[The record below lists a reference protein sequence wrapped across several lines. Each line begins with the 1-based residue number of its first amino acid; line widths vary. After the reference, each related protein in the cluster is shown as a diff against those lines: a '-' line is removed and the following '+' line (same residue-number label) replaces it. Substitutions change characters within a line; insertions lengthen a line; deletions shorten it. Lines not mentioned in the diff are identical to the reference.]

1 MSTQSDVGRQSKV
14 VAIGVIV
21 AVAAIGYIAA
31 TYFADS
37 SRKQSQIS
45 NLQTQGRGTPTKE
58 SEQYSQVLDK
68 YNRAKATDAE
78 QSGQSY
84 LSVLSSRTSNVP
96 EQPASAPQA
105 QPQAQ
110 PQVVYY
116 QQPAQQQNPQQDQQ
130 RQKEVTDQMQGLMA
144 NWAPVAH
151 GTARVSTDSVDYAK
165 SLTRVSASEAT
176 QQAAAAAA
184 AAAAKVKVVDDFAL
198 IPAMLQTAID
208 TDENSVVRAYI
219 PSGQYAGA
227 VLFAMGYKRITN
239 TVDMT
244 FSYMKWQGRSYKITA
259 KAMDQ
264 DTMRTALSG
273 EVNNRYFSRIII
285 PAIAMGI
292 GRTGQLFEQSAAQ
305 NIITPQ
311 GGVIQTYPSTPKWS
325 AVGGTIAGG
334 MGNQAGQV
342 LANDAANMPVKQ
354 VLIPKDTPIWIQFIG
369 PVLASDDVAA
379 GATGPTQPVQPMQP
393 GTDPL
398 GAVGQP
404 ASQPP
409 RQNFPPTAPNGGYGS
424 TPYNMPGYTPP
435 GYYQP
440 SGYGYYPRY

>member
-1 MSTQSDVGRQSKV
+1 MSTQLDVGRQSKV
-14 VAIGVIV
+14 VVIGGIV
-21 AVAAIGYIAA
+21 TAAAIGYIAA

-37 SRKQSQIS
+37 TRKQSQIS

-58 SEQYSQVLDK
+58 NEQYSQVLDK
-68 YNRAKATDAE
+68 YNRSKANDAE
-78 QSGQSY
+78 QRGQSY
-84 LSVLSSRTSNVP
+84 LSVLSSRTNNVP

-105 QPQAQ
+105 QPQ
-110 PQVVYY
+110 VVYY
-116 QQPAQQQNPQQDQQ
+116 QQPTQQQNPQMDQQ
-130 RQKEVTDQMQGLMA
+130 RQKEVADQMQGLMA

-151 GTARVSTDSVDYAK
+151 GTARVSADSMDYAK
-165 SLTRVSASEAT
+165 SLTRVSASEETHQAFAAT
-176 QQAAAAAA
+176 AAT
-184 AAAAKVKVVDDFAL
+184 KVKVVDDFAL
-198 IPAMLQTAID
+198 VPAMLQTAID

-219 PSGQYAGA
+219 PNGQYAGA
-227 VLFAMGYKRITN
+227 VLFAMGHKRITN

-244 FSYMKWQGRSYKITA
+244 FSYMKWQGHSYKITA

-285 PAIAMGI
+285 PAIATGI

-325 AVGGTIAGG
+325 AVGGTMAGG

-342 LANDAANMPVKQ
+342 LANDAANMPLKQ

-409 RQNFPPTAPNGGYGS
+409 RQNFPSVAPNSGYG
-424 TPYNMPGYTPP
+424 NMPGYTPP
-435 GYYQP
+435 GY
-440 SGYGYYPRY
+440 GYYPRY

>member
-21 AVAAIGYIAA
+21 TVAVVGYIAA
-31 TYFADS
+31 TYFADG

-45 NLQTQGRGTPTKE
+45 AVQTQGRGTPTKE

-68 YNRAKATDAE
+68 YNRTKANAAE
-78 QSGQSY
+78 QNGQSY
-84 LSVLSSRTSNVP
+84 LSVLSSRTNNVP
-96 EQPASAPQA
+96 DQPASAPQA

-110 PQVVYY
+110 QVVYY
-116 QQPAQQQNPQQDQQ
+116 QQPVQQQNPQQDQQ
-130 RQKEVTDQMQGLMA
+130 RQKELSDQTKGLMA
-144 NWAPVAH
+144 SWETVGH
-151 GTARVSTDSVDYAK
+151 STARVSADSADYAK
-165 SLTRVSASEAT
+165 SLTRESDPSQT
-176 QQAAAAAA
+176 QQAAVAA
-184 AAAAKVKVVDDFAL
+184 AAAAKVKIVEDFAL
-198 IPAMLQTAID
+198 IPASLQTAID
-208 TDENSVVRAYI
+208 TDENSIVRAYI
-219 PSGQYAGA
+219 PNGQYAGA

-239 TVDMT
+239 SVDMT
-244 FSYMKWQGRSYKITA
+244 FSYMKWQGHSYKVTA

-264 DTMRTALSG
+264 TTMRTALSG
-273 EVNNRYFSRIII
+273 DVNNRYFSRIII

-292 GRTGQLFEQSAAQ
+292 GRTGQLFEQAAAQ

-311 GGVIQTYPSTPKWS
+311 GGVIQTYPSTPSWS

-334 MGNQAGQV
+334 MGQQAGQV

-354 VLIPKDTPIWIQFIG
+354 VLVPKDTPIWIQFIG

-409 RQNFPPTAPNGGYGS
+409 RQNIPPVAPNGYS
-424 TPYNMPGYTPP
+424 NTSYNMPGYTPP
-435 GYYQP
+435 SYYQSP
-440 SGYGYYPRY
+440 GSGYYPR

>member
-1 MSTQSDVGRQSKV
+1 MSTQSDVGRQSKI

-21 AVAAIGYIAA
+21 TIAVLGYIAA

-45 NLQTQGRGTPTKE
+45 AVQTQGRGTPTKE

-68 YNRAKATDAE
+68 YNRTKANDAE
-78 QSGQSY
+78 QNGQSY
-84 LSVLSSRTSNVP
+84 LSVLSSRTNNVP
-96 EQPASAPQA
+96 DQPASAPQA

-110 PQVVYY
+110 
-116 QQPAQQQNPQQDQQ
+116 QDQQ
-130 RQKEVTDQMQGLMA
+130 HQKEVSDQMQGLMA
-144 NWAPVAH
+144 NWALVPH
-151 GTARVSTDSVDYAK
+151 STARVSTDSADYAK
-165 SLTRVSASEAT
+165 SLMHESDTPAQV
-176 QQAAAAAA
+176 QQAAA
-184 AAAAKVKVVDDFAL
+184 AAAAKVKVVEDFAL

-219 PSGQYAGA
+219 PNGQYAGA

-239 TVDMT
+239 SVDMT
-244 FSYMKWQGRSYKITA
+244 FSYMQWQGHSYKVTA

-264 DTMRTALSG
+264 TTMRTALSG
-273 EVNNRYFSRIII
+273 DVNNRYFSRIII

-292 GRTGQLFEQSAAQ
+292 GRTGQLFEQAAAQ

-311 GGVIQTYPSTPKWS
+311 GGIIQTYPSTPSWS

-334 MGNQAGQV
+334 MGQQAGQV

-379 GATGPTQPVQPMQP
+379 GATGPTQPRQPMAP

-409 RQNFPPTAPNGGYGS
+409 KLNVSPVAPSGYGGYNN

-435 GYYQP
+435 SYYQP
-440 SGYGYYPRY
+440 PGSGYYPQQ

>member
-1 MSTQSDVGRQSKV
+1 MSTQSDVGRQSKI
-14 VAIGVIV
+14 VAIGIIV
-21 AVAAIGYIAA
+21 MIAVLGYIAA

-45 NLQTQGRGTPTKE
+45 AVQTQGRGTPTKE

-68 YNRAKATDAE
+68 YNRTKADDAE
-78 QSGQSY
+78 QKGQSY
-84 LSVLSSRTSNVP
+84 LSVLSSRTNNVSD
-96 EQPASAPQA
+96 QPASAPQA

-110 PQVVYY
+110 QVVYY

-130 RQKEVTDQMQGLMA
+130 RQKEISDQMQGLMA
-144 NWAPVAH
+144 NWAPVPH
-151 GTARVSTDSVDYAK
+151 STARVSTDSVDYAK
-165 SLTRVSASEAT
+165 SLTHESEAPAQV
-176 QQAAAAAA
+176 QQAAA
-184 AAAAKVKVVDDFAL
+184 AAAAKVKVVEDFAL
-198 IPAMLQTAID
+198 VPAMLQTAID

-219 PSGQYAGA
+219 PNGQYAGA
-227 VLFAMGYKRITN
+227 VVFAMGYKRITN
-239 TVDMT
+239 SVDMT
-244 FSYMKWQGRSYKITA
+244 FSYMQWQGHSYKVTA

-264 DTMRTALSG
+264 TTMRTALSG
-273 EVNNRYFSRIII
+273 DVNKRYFSRIII

-292 GRTGQLFEQSAAQ
+292 GRTGQLFEQGAAQ

-311 GGVIQTYPSTPKWS
+311 GGVIQTYPSTPSWS

-334 MGNQAGQV
+334 MGQQAGQV

-354 VLIPKDTPIWIQFIG
+354 VLIQKDTPIWIQFIG

-379 GATGPTQPVQPMQP
+379 GATGPTQPRQPMAP

-409 RQNFPPTAPNGGYGS
+409 KLNVSPVAPSGYGGYS
-424 TPYNMPGYTPP
+424 NTPYNMPGYTPP
-435 GYYQP
+435 SYYQP
-440 SGYGYYPRY
+440 PGSGYYPQQ

>member
-1 MSTQSDVGRQSKV
+1 MSTQSDVGRQSKI

-21 AVAAIGYIAA
+21 TIAVLGYIAA

-45 NLQTQGRGTPTKE
+45 AVQTQGRGTPTKE

-68 YNRAKATDAE
+68 YNRTKANDAE
-78 QSGQSY
+78 QNGQSY
-84 LSVLSSRTSNVP
+84 LSVLSSRTNNVP
-96 EQPASAPQA
+96 DQPASAPQA

-110 PQVVYY
+110 
-116 QQPAQQQNPQQDQQ
+116 QDQQ
-130 RQKEVTDQMQGLMA
+130 HQKEVSDQMQGLMA
-144 NWAPVAH
+144 NWALVPH
-151 GTARVSTDSVDYAK
+151 STARVSTDSADYAK
-165 SLTRVSASEAT
+165 SLMHESDTPAQV
-176 QQAAAAAA
+176 QQAAAAT
-184 AAAAKVKVVDDFAL
+184 AAKVKVVEDFAL

-219 PSGQYAGA
+219 PNGQYAGA

-239 TVDMT
+239 SVDMT
-244 FSYMKWQGRSYKITA
+244 FSYMQWQGHSYKVTA

-264 DTMRTALSG
+264 TTMRTALSG
-273 EVNNRYFSRIII
+273 DVNNRYFSRIII

-292 GRTGQLFEQSAAQ
+292 GRTGQLFEQAAAQ

-311 GGVIQTYPSTPKWS
+311 GGIIQTYPSTPSWS

-334 MGNQAGQV
+334 MGQQAGQV

-379 GATGPTQPVQPMQP
+379 GATGPTQPRQPMAP

-409 RQNFPPTAPNGGYGS
+409 KLNVSPVAPSGYGGYS
-424 TPYNMPGYTPP
+424 NTPYNMPGYTPP
-435 GYYQP
+435 SYYQP
-440 SGYGYYPRY
+440 PGSGYYPQQ

>member
-14 VAIGVIV
+14 VVIGVIV
-21 AVAAIGYIAA
+21 AASAISYIAA

-37 SRKQSQIS
+37 TRKQSQIS
-45 NLQTQGRGTPTKE
+45 NVQTQGRGTPTKE

-68 YNRAKATDAE
+68 YNRTKANDAE

-84 LSVLSSRTSNVP
+84 LSVLSSRTNKVN
-96 EQPASAPQA
+96 EQPASA
-105 QPQAQ
+105 PQAQ

-130 RQKEVTDQMQGLMA
+130 RQKEVADQMQGLMA

-165 SLTRVSASEAT
+165 SLTRVSANEET
-176 QQAAAAAA
+176 QQAAAAA

-198 IPAMLQTAID
+198 VPAMLQTAID

-219 PSGQYAGA
+219 PNGQYAGA
-227 VLFAMGYKRITN
+227 LLFAMGYKRITN

-244 FSYMKWQGRSYKITA
+244 FSYMKWQGHSYKITA
-259 KAMDQ
+259 KAMGQ

-273 EVNNRYFSRIII
+273 DVNNRYFSRIII

-311 GGVIQTYPSTPKWS
+311 GGVIQTYPSTPKWG

-334 MGNQAGQV
+334 IGNQAGQV

-398 GAVGQP
+398 GAVSQP

-409 RQNFPPTAPNGGYGS
+409 RQNFPSVAPNSGYGN
-424 TPYNMPGYTPP
+424 TPYNMPGDTRPA
-435 GYYQP
+435 YYQP
-440 SGYGYYPRY
+440 PGDGYYPRY

>member
-14 VAIGVIV
+14 VVIGVILA
-21 AVAAIGYIAA
+21 AVAIGYIAA
-31 TYFADS
+31 TYFS
-37 SRKQSQIS
+37 NSTHKQSQIS

-58 SEQYSQVLDK
+58 SEQYSHVLAK
-68 YNRAKATDAE
+68 YNRTKANDAE

-84 LSVLSSRTSNVP
+84 LSVFSSQTNNVP
-96 EQPASAPQA
+96 EQPARA
-105 QPQAQ
+105 PQAQ

-116 QQPAQQQNPQQDQQ
+116 QQPVQQQNPEQDQQ
-130 RQKEVTDQMQGLMA
+130 RQKEVADQMQGLME

-151 GTARVSTDSVDYAK
+151 GTARVSTDGVDYAK
-165 SLTRVSASEAT
+165 SLTRVSASENT
-176 QQAAAAAA
+176 QQAYTAATAAE
-184 AAAAKVKVVDDFAL
+184 KVKVVDDFAL
-198 IPAMLQTAID
+198 VPAVLQTSID

-219 PSGQYAGA
+219 PNGQYAGA

-239 TVDMT
+239 TVDMI
-244 FSYMKWQGRSYKITA
+244 FGYMNWQGHSYKITA
-259 KAMDQ
+259 KAIDQ

-273 EVNNRYFSRIII
+273 EVNNRYISRIII

-292 GRTGQLFEQSAAQ
+292 GRTGQLYEQSAAQ
-305 NIITPQ
+305 NMITPQ

-369 PVLASDDVAA
+369 PVLASDDMAV
-379 GATGPTQPVQPMQP
+379 GATGPTQSVQPVQP

-409 RQNFPPTAPNGGYGS
+409 RQNFPSAAPNSSYG
-424 TPYNMPGYTPP
+424 NMPGYTPP
-435 GYYQP
+435 GY
-440 SGYGYYPRY
+440 GYYPRY